1 MTVKEA
7 TVVRYDFRVVKVTFY
22 RDPDFVE
29 VHQELKD
36 LSLDGW
42 KIQTAAV
49 LTEEG
54 GAPRAHRTIIYTLQ
68 RPVRPERP
76 AQRKKR
82 KK

>member
-1 MTVKEA
+1 M
-7 TVVRYDFRVVKVTFY
+7 VRYDFRVVKVTFY
-22 RDPDFVE
+22 RDPDFEE

-49 LTEEG
+49 LTEQG
-54 GAPRAHRTIIYTLQ
+54 MAPRSSRTIIYALQ
-68 RPVRPERP
+68 RPVRPKRT